1 MFCVKID
8 TFAFEFGGY
17 YYYIRSITISANL
30 IADLYLYIYL
40 YVACH
45 GQAYFRSHKHAR
57 TRL

>member
-30 IADLYLYIYL
+30 IADLYLY
-40 YVACH
+40 
-45 GQAYFRSHKHAR
+45 
-57 TRL
+57 